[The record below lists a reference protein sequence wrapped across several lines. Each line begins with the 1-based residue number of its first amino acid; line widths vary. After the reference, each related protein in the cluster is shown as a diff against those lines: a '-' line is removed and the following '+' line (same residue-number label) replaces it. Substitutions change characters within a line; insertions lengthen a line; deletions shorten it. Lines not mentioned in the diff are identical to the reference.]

1 MISAKARR
9 EAAALAQMQELS
21 ETDQVNL
28 ELSMVEGKVKERLQK
43 EWAEEEKGQKIAD
56 PVAEMMKKL
65 QKEEAGISNKVS
77 E

>member
-28 ELSMVEGKVKERLQK
+28 ELSMVEGKVKERL
-43 EWAEEEKGQKIAD
+43 
-56 PVAEMMKKL
+56 
-65 QKEEAGISNKVS
+65 
-77 E
+77 